1 MTLLILDNFY
11 NSSPKITSKII
22 IQIFFILLIPDIL
35 WIIYFT
41 GAWTHLSKEERAK
54 INIEESEDIVN
65 FWDSLWFIHGLVYF
79 LAFIE
84 LILKGLLLYYLI
96 YMSNSEKNAKE
107 PIINNIKRI
116 NTLTNNSEAT
126 NEFEIKINTYFY
138 ILGMIIILITYIGP
152 YFYYKII
159 QKKSFNLQKNIGVKH
174 AI

>member
-1 MTLLILDNFY
+1 
-11 NSSPKITSKII
+11 
-22 IQIFFILLIPDIL
+22 
-35 WIIYFT
+35 
-41 GAWTHLSKEERAK
+41 
-54 INIEESEDIVN
+54 
-65 FWDSLWFIHGLVYF
+65 
-79 LAFIE
+79 
-84 LILKGLLLYYLI
+84 
-96 YMSNSEKNAKE
+96 MSNSEKNAKE